1 LSTWFE
7 EKLYDHW
14 RQTFKMNEVLFQEK
28 TEFQDLIIFDAPGF
42 GRVLAL
48 DGVIQVT
55 EGDEYVYH
63 EMMAHTP
70 ILAHGA
76 ARHVCI
82 IGGGDGGV
90 LREVLKHPGVERAT
104 MVEID
109 PGVIELCRKYMPRIS
124 AGAFDHPRAEVVI
137 ADGIKFMAETDRT
150 FDVIIVDSTDP
161 IGPGEVLFT
170 ESFYKD
176 CAARLNPNGIVI
188 NQNGVPVLQPEEIG
202 MTLKRRRPH
211 YADAGFIVCAVPT
224 YVGGFMALG
233 WSSHD
238 AAARAHS
245 VETIRER
252 FARAPFATRYYNPEI
267 HVASFALPQ
276 FVRDLMA
283 EAG

>member
-1 LSTWFE
+1 MTWFE

-14 RQTFKMNEVLFQEK
+14 RQTFNVSKVLFHEK
-28 TEFQDLIIFDAPGF
+28 TELQDLVIFEAPVF

-55 EGDEYVYH
+55 EGDEFVYH

-76 ARHVCI
+76 ARNVCI

-90 LREVLKHPGVERAT
+90 LREVLKHPGVEKAV

-109 PGVIELCRKYMPRIS
+109 PGVIELCTKYMPKIS
-124 AGAFDHPRAEVVI
+124 AGAFDHPRAEVII
-137 ADGIKFMAETDRT
+137 ADGIRFMAETDRK

-176 CAARLNPNGIVI
+176 CAARLTERGIII
-188 NQNGVPVLQPEEIG
+188 NQNGVPSQQGDEVI
-202 MTLKRRRPH
+202 MTLQRRRPH
-211 YADAGFIVCAVPT
+211 YKDAGFIVAAVPT

-233 WSSHD
+233 WASHD
-238 AAARAHS
+238 PANRA
-245 VETIRER
+245 VPAEEIRR
-252 FARAPFATRYYNPEI
+252 RWQTAGAFRTRYYNPDM
-267 HVASFALPQ
+267 HVGAFALPQ
-276 FVRDLMA
+276 FVHDLMA
-283 EAG
+283 QA